1 MNRTFYRTLLLAVF
15 SMFAATVYGQ
25 SVNEQIHKSLVLIE
39 IGNPKQA
46 LIDLQA
52 LSSSNPKN
60 ADALAAYSIAM
71 MQNGKSLSDVETNL
85 AKAYDMERKSALVRV
100 ARGML
105 FTRQG
110 KREDASKE
118 YAQAI
123 KLEPKN
129 IGMYLYTAR
138 FYIAVDSLKAAE
150 ISLLQAQVVN
160 EKDVHTY
167 IGLAELYEKQRAFDL
182 AIGQYED
189 AKKIDPKD
197 VTVLAKLA
205 GLYYRQRRWD
215 DAINEWLKIPKL
227 DPTYSRAYFEI
238 ASIFFKA
245 RQYKNAAD
253 YAEKYHQ
260 LVPDDV
266 DGTWLLAQSLSES
279 NQYQKALPF
288 LEIAAADDSLKA
300 FVHLYLARSYSF
312 SKEYKKADSMYNQG
326 KNLSPYDYYYWGYSL
341 INLSDTAQGIAKW
354 RQSFANDTI
363 RTTEDKMKVHSQI
376 ISLLSAQKKYA
387 DAAKEYEDMATLT
400 PETAADWYVKS
411 GQLYV
416 FAEKYDDA
424 RRIFEEALKKQ
435 PKNVSAQVGLADIS
449 MQAEATTADAEKS
462 LDAAAAN
469 ATTVE
474 QKESVGQG
482 YARLG
487 IKYYTFKSYDK
498 SVAVLETSQKYLS
511 EKSAYLIN
519 VHRVIAAGYLQL
531 KKNDKAEEYYKKVL
545 AVAPNDGDA
554 KKALDYIK
562 SLKGGGKK

>member
-15 SMFAATVYGQ
+15 TVFGTVVYGQ
-25 SVNEQIHKSLVLIE
+25 SVNEQINKALKLIE

-46 LIDLQA
+46 LSDLQA

-71 MQNGKSLSDVETNL
+71 IQNGKSLSEVEANL
-85 AKAYDMERKSALVRV
+85 AKAYDMERKSVLVRT

-105 FTRQG
+105 FGKQG
-110 KREDASKE
+110 KRDDASKE
-118 YAQAI
+118 FAQAI
-123 KLEPKN
+123 KLDPKN
-129 IGMYLYTAR
+129 IGTYLYASR
-138 FYIAVDSLKAAE
+138 FYHSVDSMKAAE
-150 ISLLQAQVVN
+150 VTLLQAQVVN
-160 EKDVHTY
+160 EKDVRTY
-167 IGLAELYEKQRAFDL
+167 IGLAEHYEKQRAFDL
-182 AIGQYED
+182 AIEQYQD
-189 AKKIDPKD
+189 AKKIDPND
-197 VTVLAKLA
+197 VTVMANLA

-215 DAINEWLKIPKL
+215 DAINEWIKITKV
-227 DPTYSRAYFEI
+227 DPSYSRAYFEI
-238 ASIFFKA
+238 ASIFFKS

-253 YAEKYHQ
+253 YAEKYVQ

-288 LEIAAADDSLKA
+288 LEKAAADDSLKA
-300 FVHLYLARSYSF
+300 FVQLYLARSYSF
-312 SKEYKKADSMYNQG
+312 SKEYRKADSVYAIG

-341 INLSDTAQGIAKW
+341 INLSDTTQGVAKW
-354 RQSFANDTI
+354 RQSFVGDTI

-387 DAAKEYEDMATLT
+387 DAAKEYEDMAALA

-416 FAEKYDDA
+416 FAEKYDEA
-424 RRIFEEALKKQ
+424 RRAFEEALKKQ

-462 LDAAAAN
+462 LETAAAN
-469 ATTVE
+469 AATAE

-482 YARLG
+482 FARLG

-498 SVAVLETSQKYLS
+498 SVVVLETSQKYLS

-531 KKNDKAEEYYKKVL
+531 KKNDK
-545 AVAPNDGDA
+545 DR
-554 KKALDYIK
+554 K
-562 SLKGGGKK
+562 SVV